1 MWQFYW
7 AKNSLQ
13 TLLPFQRQL
22 RGLKRRV
29 TGRSHKINEQSV
41 YGGGFAQISF
51 LANAGLD
58 VRGRDILEVGTGW
71 YPVIPLMMRLAGA
84 RQVILTDVDA
94 LMDLET
100 LNAAVRF
107 LLERKADLAE
117 RLHITLAEIE
127 EQLRHPQEGD
137 FDDVLAKMGMTYAVP
152 FDYKQTEVRVDAVIS
167 HTVLEH
173 VPPRVIEELS
183 RDWRR
188 VLRPGGLISHGV
200 DHSDHRATVDA
211 RLSRIDFL
219 RYSDQLWNLLH
230 IDNTNRLRHSDY
242 IAMFGA
248 AGFEIVFEH
257 VYIDP
262 TSQDALSKIP
272 LAARFQ
278 GMDPD
283 DIATTWSNI
292 IARPVPACDDARC
305 HREKTDRHSKSR
317 PARS

>member
-29 TGRSHKINEQSV
+29 AGRSHRINEESA

-51 LANAGLD
+51 LAEAGLD

-84 RQVILTDVDA
+84 RHVILTDVDA

-100 LNAAVRF
+100 LNATVMF
-107 LLERKADLAE
+107 LLERKGDLAE
-117 RLHITLAEIE
+117 RLHTTLAEIE
-127 EQLRHPQEGD
+127 ERLRLPQGD
-137 FDDVLAKMGMTYAVP
+137 LDDVLAQMGMTYAVP
-152 FDYKQTEVRVDAVIS
+152 FDYKKSEVRVDAIVS

-173 VPPRVIEELS
+173 VPPQVIEELAL
-183 RDWRR
+183 DWRR
-188 VLRPGGLISHGV
+188 RPGGLISHGV
-200 DHSDHRATVDA
+200 DHSDHRAIVDA
-211 RLSRIDFL
+211 RLSRVDFL
-219 RYSDQLWNLLH
+219 RYSDQLWKLLR
-230 IDNTNRLRHSDY
+230 IDDTNRLRHSDY
-242 IAMFGA
+242 ITMLGA
-248 AGFEIVFEH
+248 AGFEIIFQH

-262 TSQDALSKIP
+262 TSKDALSKIP

-292 IARPVPACDDARC
+292 IARPTSAAQGV
-305 HREKTDRHSKSR
+305 T
-317 PARS
+317 